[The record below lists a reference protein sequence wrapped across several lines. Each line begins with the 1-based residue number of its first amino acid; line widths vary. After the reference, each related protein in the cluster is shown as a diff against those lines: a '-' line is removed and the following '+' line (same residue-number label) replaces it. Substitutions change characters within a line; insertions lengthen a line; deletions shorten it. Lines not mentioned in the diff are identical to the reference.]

1 MKRIKVAPAIVRD
14 SELSFYYPPTLQDD
28 YAQFL
33 NTDIPYATYTFEL
46 IPDWYKKSEPDYE
59 STFVRA

>member
-1 MKRIKVAPAIVRD
+1 MRD

-33 NTDIPYATYTFEL
+33 NTDIPHATYTFEL